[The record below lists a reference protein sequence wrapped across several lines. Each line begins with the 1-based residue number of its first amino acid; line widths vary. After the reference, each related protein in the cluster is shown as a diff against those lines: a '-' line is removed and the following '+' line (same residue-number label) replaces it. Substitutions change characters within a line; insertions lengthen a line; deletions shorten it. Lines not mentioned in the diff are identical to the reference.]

1 MKIIFLIL
9 FILPLFTFS
18 QIKISKAGDEWDKKI
33 DSALNVVKTTD
44 PKKYEVI
51 VSVCGEVSFWLG
63 DFSSCELTKEDVGR
77 IYVAVK
83 DVKLNSIN
91 NLASILVHE
100 SLHLYFRKKQI
111 ILPENIEENYCYL
124 YEWDFLAKIPKV
136 ETWLLKHTL
145 KQIKQ
150 TTNEQNR

>member
-1 MKIIFLIL
+1 MRIFLLIL
-9 FILPLFTFS
+9 FIIPLFTFS
-18 QIKISKAGDEWDKKI
+18 QIKINKTGDEWDKKI

-44 PKKYEVI
+44 PQKYKLLVN
-51 VSVCGEVSFWLG
+51 VCGEVSFWLG
-63 DFSSCELTKEDVGR
+63 DFSSCELTKEGVGR
-77 IYVAVK
+77 IYVSVK

-100 SLHLYFRKKQI
+100 SLHLYFRKRKLV
-111 ILPENIEENYCYL
+111 LPEKVEENYCYS
-124 YEWDFLAKIPKV
+124 YEWDFLTKLPKV

-145 KQIKQ
+145 NQIKQ

>member
-1 MKIIFLIL
+1 M
-9 FILPLFTFS
+9 
-18 QIKISKAGDEWDKKI
+18 
-33 DSALNVVKTTD
+33 
-44 PKKYEVI
+44 I
-51 VSVCGEVSFWLG
+51 VSVCGEVSFWLS
-63 DFSSCELTKEDVGR
+63 DFSSCELTKEGVGR